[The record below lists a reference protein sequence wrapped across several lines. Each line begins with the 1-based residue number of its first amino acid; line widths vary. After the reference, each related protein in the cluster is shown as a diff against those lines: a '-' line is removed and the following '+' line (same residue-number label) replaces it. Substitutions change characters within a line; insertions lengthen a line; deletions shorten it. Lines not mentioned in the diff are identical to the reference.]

1 MGEVITFPRKATRPE
16 YPAAELDRVRETVER
31 MMASGYSE
39 DEAYDIAVI
48 RLRMEGGRGD

>member
-1 MGEVITFPRKATRPE
+1 MGKVIAFPRKAPRPE
-16 YPAAELDRVRETVER
+16 YPAADLDRVRETVER

-48 RLRMEGGRGD
+48 QMKMGGSHGV